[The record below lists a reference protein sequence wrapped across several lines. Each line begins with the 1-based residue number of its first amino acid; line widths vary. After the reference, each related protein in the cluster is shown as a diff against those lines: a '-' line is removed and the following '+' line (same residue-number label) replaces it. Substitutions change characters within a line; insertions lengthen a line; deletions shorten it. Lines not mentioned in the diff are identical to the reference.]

1 MIDLIIPCYNA
12 HDTIERTLCSVYM
25 QTMCKDI
32 HIILVDDNSDKPY
45 DYLKEKYNDLELEI
59 IRLEN
64 NCGSGCTRRVGM
76 KKGNN
81 EYIMFMDADDTFT
94 NSFAVRRLYDYI
106 KENEYDCVTSNFL
119 EDLGNGKF
127 VKHEQDSI
135 WVFGKIYKREFL
147 EKNSIYFNDTRAN
160 EDTGFNTICFFV
172 GNWGYLN
179 DNTYIWHYKED
190 SITRRDG
197 GIYRFTGIKGYLD
210 NMEWAVQ
217 EIRRIGVPKNELDRL
232 KCNVFIATY
241 FFYLDLE
248 QWGDKRVNYKEFMEW
263 VYGYY
268 KRVFAKE
275 QIEEKI
281 FLEAYGEVA
290 KSKMSIFSKP
300 ISLTIKQ
307 FEDIVANKLFA
318 K

>member
-45 DYLKEKYNDLELEI
+45 DYLKEKYNDLDLEI
-59 IRLEN
+59 IRLEK
-64 NCGSGCTRRVGM
+64 NCGSGCTRRIGM

-106 KENEYDCVTSNFL
+106 KDNEYDCVTSNFL

-127 VKHEQDSI
+127 IKHEQDSI

-160 EDTGFNTICFFV
+160 EDTGFNTVCFFV

-210 NMEWAVQ
+210 NMEWAIQ

-281 FLEAYGEVA
+281 FLESYEEVA

-300 ISLTIKQ
+300 ILLTIKQ

>member
-25 QTMCKDI
+25 QTICKDI

-45 DYLKEKYNDLELEI
+45 DYLKEKYNDLDLEI
-59 IRLEN
+59 IRLEK
-64 NCGSGCTRRVGM
+64 NCGSGCTRRIGM

-94 NSFAVRRLYDYI
+94 NSFAVRRLYDFI

-160 EDTGFNTICFFV
+160 EDTGFNTVCFFV

-190 SITRRDG
+190 SITRRDD

-210 NMEWAVQ
+210 NMEWAIQ

-232 KCNVFIATY
+232 KCNVFVATY

-307 FEDIVANKLFA
+307 FEDIVSNKLFA

>member
-45 DYLKEKYNDLELEI
+45 DYLKEKYNDLDLEI
-59 IRLEN
+59 IRLEK

-94 NSFAVRRLYDYI
+94 NSFAVRRLYDFI
-106 KENEYDCVTSNFL
+106 KDNEYDCVTSNFL

-127 VKHEQDSI
+127 IKHEQDSI

-160 EDTGFNTICFFV
+160 EDTGFNTVCFFV

-210 NMEWAVQ
+210 NMEWAIQ

-281 FLEAYGEVA
+281 FLESYEEVA

-300 ISLTIKQ
+300 ILLTIKQ
-307 FEDIVANKLFA
+307 FEDIVSNKLFE

>member
-25 QTMCKDI
+25 QTICKDI

-45 DYLKEKYNDLELEI
+45 DYLKDKFNDLDLEI
-59 IRLEN
+59 IRLDKN
-64 NCGSGCTRRVGM
+64 YGSGCTRRIGM

-210 NMEWAVQ
+210 NMEWAIQ

-275 QIEEKI
+275 QIEERI
-281 FLEAYGEVA
+281 FIESYEEVA

-307 FEDIVANKLFA
+307 FEDIVSNKLFA

>member
-45 DYLKEKYNDLELEI
+45 DYLKDKYNDLDIEI
-59 IRLEN
+59 IRLDKN
-64 NCGSGCTRRVGM
+64 YGSGCTRRVGM

-160 EDTGFNTICFFV
+160 EDTGFNTVCFFV

-179 DNTYIWHYKED
+179 DNTYIWHYKEN

-210 NMEWAVQ
+210 NMEWAIQ

-281 FLEAYGEVA
+281 FLESYEEVA

-307 FEDIVANKLFA
+307 FEDIVTNKLFA

>member
-45 DYLKEKYNDLELEI
+45 DYLKEKYNDLDLEI
-59 IRLEN
+59 IRLEK

-106 KENEYDCVTSNFL
+106 KDNEYDCVTSNFL

-281 FLEAYGEVA
+281 FLEAYEEVA

-300 ISLTIKQ
+300 ILLTIKQ
-307 FEDIVANKLFA
+307 FEDIVSNKLFE

>member
-25 QTMCKDI
+25 QTICKDI

-45 DYLKEKYNDLELEI
+45 DYLKDKFNDLDLEI
-59 IRLEN
+59 IRLDKN
-64 NCGSGCTRRVGM
+64 YGSGCTRRIGM

-94 NSFAVRRLYDYI
+94 NSFAVRRLYDFI
-106 KENEYDCVTSNFL
+106 KDNEYDCVTSNFL

-127 VKHEQDSI
+127 IKHEQDSI

-210 NMEWAVQ
+210 NMEWAIQ

-248 QWGDKRVNYKEFMEW
+248 QWGDKRVNYKQFMEW

-281 FLEAYGEVA
+281 FLEAYEEVA

-300 ISLTIKQ
+300 ILLTIKQ
-307 FEDIVANKLFA
+307 FEDIVSNKLFA

>member
-45 DYLKEKYNDLELEI
+45 DYLKEKYNDLDLEI
-59 IRLEN
+59 IRLEK

-160 EDTGFNTICFFV
+160 EDTGFNTVCFFV

-281 FLEAYGEVA
+281 FLEAYEEVA

>member
-12 HDTIERTLCSVYM
+12 HDTIQRTLCSVYM
-25 QTMCKDI
+25 QTMCKDL
-32 HIILVDDNSDKPY
+32 HIILVDDSSDKPY
-45 DYLKEKYNDLELEI
+45 DYLKEKYNDLDLEI
-59 IRLEN
+59 IRLDKN
-64 NCGSGCTRRVGM
+64 YGSGCTRRVGM

-127 VKHEQDSI
+127 IKHEQDSI

-160 EDTGFNTICFFV
+160 EDTGFNTVCFFV

-210 NMEWAVQ
+210 NMEWAIQ

-248 QWGDKRVNYKEFMEW
+248 QWGDKRVNYKEFMGW

-281 FLEAYGEVA
+281 FLEAYEEVA

-300 ISLTIKQ
+300 ILLTIKQ

>member
-45 DYLKEKYNDLELEI
+45 DYLKEKYNDLDLEI
-59 IRLEN
+59 IRLEK

-94 NSFAVRRLYDYI
+94 NSFAVRRLYDFI
-106 KENEYDCVTSNFL
+106 KDNEYDCVTSNFL

-127 VKHEQDSI
+127 IKHEQDSI

-160 EDTGFNTICFFV
+160 EDTGFNTVCFFV

-210 NMEWAVQ
+210 NMEWAIQ

-281 FLEAYGEVA
+281 FLESYEEVA

-300 ISLTIKQ
+300 ILLTIKQ
-307 FEDIVANKLFA
+307 FEDIVSNKLFA

>member
-45 DYLKEKYNDLELEI
+45 DYLKEKYNDLDLEI
-59 IRLEN
+59 IRLEK

-127 VKHEQDSI
+127 IKHEQDSI

-160 EDTGFNTICFFV
+160 EDTGFNTVCFFV

-210 NMEWAVQ
+210 NMEWAIQ

-281 FLEAYGEVA
+281 FLESYEEVA

-300 ISLTIKQ
+300 ILLTIKQ
-307 FEDIVANKLFA
+307 FEDIVSNKLFE

>member
-25 QTMCKDI
+25 QTICKDI

-45 DYLKEKYNDLELEI
+45 DYLKEKYNDLDLEI
-59 IRLEN
+59 IRLEK

-76 KKGNN
+76 QKGTNK
-81 EYIMFMDADDTFT
+81 YIMFMDADDTFT
-94 NSFAVRRLYDYI
+94 NSFAVRRLYDFI
-106 KENEYDCVTSNFL
+106 KDNEYDCVTSNFL

-127 VKHEQDSI
+127 IKHEQDSI

-210 NMEWAVQ
+210 NMEWAIQ

-248 QWGDKRVNYKEFMEW
+248 QWGDKRVNYKEFME
-263 VYGYY
+263 
-268 KRVFAKE
+268 
-275 QIEEKI
+275 
-281 FLEAYGEVA
+281 
-290 KSKMSIFSKP
+290 
-300 ISLTIKQ
+300 
-307 FEDIVANKLFA
+307 
-318 K
+318 

>member
-45 DYLKEKYNDLELEI
+45 DYLKEKYNDLDLEI
-59 IRLEN
+59 IRLEK

-127 VKHEQDSI
+127 IKHEQDSI

-160 EDTGFNTICFFV
+160 EDTGFNTVCFFV
-172 GNWGYLN
+172 GSWGYLN

-210 NMEWAVQ
+210 NMEWAIQ

-281 FLEAYGEVA
+281 FLESYEEVA

-300 ISLTIKQ
+300 ILLTIKQ
-307 FEDIVANKLFA
+307 FEDIVSNKLFA

>member
-25 QTMCKDI
+25 QTICKDI

-45 DYLKEKYNDLELEI
+45 DYLKDKFNDLDLEI
-59 IRLEN
+59 IRLEK

-127 VKHEQDSI
+127 IKHEQDSI

-160 EDTGFNTICFFV
+160 EDTGFNTVCFFV

-197 GIYRFTGIKGYLD
+197 GIYRVTGIKGYLD
-210 NMEWAVQ
+210 NMEWAIQ

-281 FLEAYGEVA
+281 FLEAYEEVA

-300 ISLTIKQ
+300 ILLTIKQ
-307 FEDIVANKLFA
+307 FEDIVSNKLFA

>member
-45 DYLKEKYNDLELEI
+45 DYLKEKYNDLDLEI
-59 IRLEN
+59 IRLEK

-76 KKGNN
+76 KKGTNK
-81 EYIMFMDADDTFT
+81 YIMFMDADDTFT
-94 NSFAVRRLYDYI
+94 NSFAVRRLYDFI
-106 KENEYDCVTSNFL
+106 KDNEYDCVTSNFL

-160 EDTGFNTICFFV
+160 EDTGFNTVCFFV

-210 NMEWAVQ
+210 NMEWAIQ

-281 FLEAYGEVA
+281 FLEAYEEVA

>member
-25 QTMCKDI
+25 QTICKDI

-45 DYLKEKYNDLELEI
+45 DYLKDKFNDLDLEI
-59 IRLEN
+59 IRLDKN
-64 NCGSGCTRRVGM
+64 YGPGCTRRIGM

-160 EDTGFNTICFFV
+160 EDTGFNTVCFFV

-210 NMEWAVQ
+210 NMEWAIQ

-281 FLEAYGEVA
+281 FLEAYEEVA

-307 FEDIVANKLFA
+307 FEDIVSNKLFA

>member
-25 QTMCKDI
+25 QTLCKDI

-45 DYLKEKYNDLELEI
+45 DYLKEKYNDLDLEI
-59 IRLEN
+59 IRLEK
-64 NCGSGCTRRVGM
+64 NCGSGCTRRAGM
-76 KKGNN
+76 QKGTNK
-81 EYIMFMDADDTFT
+81 YIMFMDADDTFT
-94 NSFAVRRLYDYI
+94 NSFAVRRLYDFI
-106 KENEYDCVTSNFL
+106 KDNEYDCVTSNFL

-160 EDTGFNTICFFV
+160 EDTGFNTVCFFV

-179 DNTYIWHYKED
+179 DNTYIWHYKEN

-281 FLEAYGEVA
+281 FLEAYEEVA

-300 ISLTIKQ
+300 ILLTIKQ

>member
-25 QTMCKDI
+25 QTICKDI

-45 DYLKEKYNDLELEI
+45 DYLKDKYNDLDLEI
-59 IRLEN
+59 IRLEK

-76 KKGNN
+76 QKGNN

-94 NSFAVRRLYDYI
+94 NSFAVRRLYDFI

-127 VKHEQDSI
+127 IKHEQDSI

-210 NMEWAVQ
+210 NMEWAIQ

-281 FLEAYGEVA
+281 FLESYEEVA

-307 FEDIVANKLFA
+307 FEDIVSNKLFA

>member
-25 QTMCKDI
+25 QTMCKYI

-45 DYLKEKYNDLELEI
+45 DYLKDKFNDLDLEI
-59 IRLEN
+59 IRLDKN
-64 NCGSGCTRRVGM
+64 YGSGCTRRIGM

-210 NMEWAVQ
+210 NMEWAIQ

-281 FLEAYGEVA
+281 FLEAYEEVA

-307 FEDIVANKLFA
+307 FEDIVSNKLFA

>member
-25 QTMCKDI
+25 QTICKDI

-45 DYLKEKYNDLELEI
+45 DYLKDKFNDLDLEI
-59 IRLEN
+59 IRLEK

-94 NSFAVRRLYDYI
+94 NSFAVRRLYDFI
-106 KENEYDCVTSNFL
+106 KDNEYDCVTSNFL

-190 SITRRDG
+190 SITRRDD

-210 NMEWAVQ
+210 NMEWAIQ

-232 KCNVFIATY
+232 KCNVFVATY

-307 FEDIVANKLFA
+307 FEDIVSNKLFA

>member
-32 HIILVDDNSDKPY
+32 HIILVDDSSDKPY
-45 DYLKEKYNDLELEI
+45 DYLKEKYNDLDLEI
-59 IRLEN
+59 IRLDKN
-64 NCGSGCTRRVGM
+64 YGSGCTRRVGM

-94 NSFAVRRLYDYI
+94 NSFAVRRLYDFI

-210 NMEWAVQ
+210 NMEWAIQ

-281 FLEAYGEVA
+281 FLESYEEVA

-300 ISLTIKQ
+300 ILLTIKQ
-307 FEDIVANKLFA
+307 FEDIVSNKLFE